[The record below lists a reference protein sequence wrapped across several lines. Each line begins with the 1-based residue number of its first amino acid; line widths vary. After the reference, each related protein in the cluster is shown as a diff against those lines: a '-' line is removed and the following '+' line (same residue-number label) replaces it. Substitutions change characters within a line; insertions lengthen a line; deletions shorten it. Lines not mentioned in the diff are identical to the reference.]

1 MKSEKER
8 WDYYLE
14 WSYKEFLSSI
24 AKEDSVLE
32 LGPAVGYHTKLILR
46 QDPKI

>member
-14 WSYKEFLSSI
+14 WSHKEFFSSI
-24 AKEDSVLE
+24 TEDSVLE

-46 QDPKI
+46 